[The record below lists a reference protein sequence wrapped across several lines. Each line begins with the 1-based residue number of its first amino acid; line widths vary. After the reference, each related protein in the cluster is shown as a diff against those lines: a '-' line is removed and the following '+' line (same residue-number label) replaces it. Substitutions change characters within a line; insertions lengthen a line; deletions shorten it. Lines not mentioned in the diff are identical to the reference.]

1 MSRRAVGQPDAPGLH
16 ERIKQPHRAA
26 GGRSRT
32 DWPVNHPAGE
42 RPQLAPPIID
52 TGVLGWMRKNL
63 FSSWGNG
70 ITTVVLV
77 IVAGS
82 ILANFLNWAV
92 VNAVWTAPTGQD
104 CRGHGACWALI
115 HEKYRYIF
123 FGSFPYEQQWRPL
136 FAILA
141 MLAMLVLSSD
151 RRNWN
156 ARLLWIW
163 GIGSFVAF
171 LLMFGQIHISISLIL
186 FVALGVGGLGMLM
199 RSAAG
204 TPAEGNGWRGPAAL
218 RAGRFI
224 PRGPPRAPARGAI
237 GAVGVILRVTGVLP
251 AWSLPIAPFDYVETH
266 LWGGLPV
273 TIILATYGLL
283 FAFPLGILLALGR
296 RSHLLLIK
304 GLCVGFIEL
313 IRGVPLIS
321 LLIMASVML
330 PLFLPS
336 GMTFDKFLRAQT
348 AVILF
353 AAAYIAEI
361 IRGGLQ
367 SLPKGQFE
375 AADAM
380 GLNFFQKTTLI
391 ILPQAL
397 RVVIPPLINTFIG
410 FFKDTSLV
418 LIIGIFDFLN
428 TANQAL
434 VDPAC
439 AGYPGEIYLFAAFIY
454 FCFCFSMS
462 RYSKYL
468 EVELNRGTRR

>member
-1 MSRRAVGQPDAPGLH
+1 MTDAM
-16 ERIKQPHRAA
+16 
-26 GGRSRT
+26 
-32 DWPVNHPAGE
+32 PVGE
-42 RPQLAPPIID
+42 RPQLAPPVVD
-52 TGVLGWMRKNL
+52 TGALGWMRKNL

-70 ITTVVLV
+70 ITTVVLALV
-77 IVAGS
+77 FGWLLS
-82 ILANFLNWAV
+82 WFLNWALF
-92 VNAVWTAPTGQD
+92 TATFTAATGAE

-123 FGSFPYEQQWRPL
+123 FGSFPYEQHWRPL
-136 FAILA
+136 FAVIA

-151 RRNWN
+151 RRMWN
-156 ARLLWIW
+156 KRLIAIW
-163 GIGSFVAF
+163 GVGSFVTF

-186 FVALGVGGLGMLM
+186 FVALLAGGLGMIL
-199 RSAAG
+199 RGALA
-204 TPAEGNGWRGPAAL
+204 TPAEINGWRALAA
-218 RAGRFI
+218 I
-224 PRGPPRAPARGAI
+224 GAI
-237 GAVGVILRVTGVLP
+237 GLVLRIAGVLP
-251 AWSLPIAPFDYVETH
+251 AWSLAIAPLSYVETG
-266 LWGGLPV
+266 LWGGIPV
-273 TIILATYGLL
+273 TMILATYGLL
-283 FAFPLGILLALGR
+283 FAFPFGILLALGR
-296 RSHLLLIK
+296 RSHLPLIK

-336 GMTFDKFLRAQT
+336 GMTFDKFLRAQV

-353 AAAYIAEI
+353 AGAYIAEI

-380 GLNFFQKTTLI
+380 GLNYVQKTAFVV
-391 ILPQAL
+391 LPQAL

-434 VDPAC
+434 VDPNW
-439 AGYPGEIYLFAAFIY
+439 AGFPGEVYLFAAFVY
-454 FCFCFSMS
+454 FCFCYSMS
-462 RYSKYL
+462 RYSKWL
-468 EVELNRGTRR
+468 EIELNKGTRR

>member
-1 MSRRAVGQPDAPGLH
+1 M
-16 ERIKQPHRAA
+16 
-26 GGRSRT
+26 T
-32 DWPVNHPAGE
+32 DVLPVGE
-42 RPQLAPPIID
+42 RRQLAPPIVD
-52 TGVLGWMRKNL
+52 TGVLGWARKNL

-70 ITTVVLV
+70 LTTVVLALV
-77 IVAGS
+77 FGWLLS
-82 ILANFLNWAV
+82 WFLNWALF
-92 VNAVWTAPTGQD
+92 TATFSAATGAE

-115 HEKYRYIF
+115 QEKYRYIF
-123 FGSFPYEQQWRPL
+123 FGSFPYEQHWRPL
-136 FAILA
+136 FAVIA

-151 RRNWN
+151 RRMWN
-156 ARLLWIW
+156 KRLLLIW
-163 GIGSFVAF
+163 GIGSFVTF
-171 LLMFGQIHISISLIL
+171 LLMFGQIHIPLGLIL
-186 FVALGVGGLGMLM
+186 FVTLAAGGLGMIL
-199 RSAAG
+199 RSALA
-204 TPAEGNGWRGPAAL
+204 TPAELNGWRALAA
-218 RAGRFI
+218 I
-224 PRGPPRAPARGAI
+224 SAI
-237 GAVGVILRVTGVLP
+237 GLVLRLAGVLP
-251 AWSLPIAPFDYVETH
+251 AWSFVIAPLSYVETG
-266 LWGGLPV
+266 LWGGIPV
-273 TIILATYGLL
+273 TLILATYGLV
-283 FAFPLGILLALGR
+283 FAFPFGILLALGR
-296 RSHLLLIK
+296 RSNLPLIK

-336 GMTFDKFLRAQT
+336 GMTIDKFLRAQV

-353 AAAYIAEI
+353 AGAYIAEI

-380 GLNFFQKTTLI
+380 GLNYFQKTTLI

-434 VDPAC
+434 VDPNW
-439 AGYPGEIYLFAAFIY
+439 AGFPGEVYLFAAFIY

-462 RYSKYL
+462 RYSKHL
-468 EVELNRGTRR
+468 EIELNKGTRR

>member
-1 MSRRAVGQPDAPGLH
+1 MTDAMPVGDRKPLP
-16 ERIKQPHRAA
+16 P
-26 GGRSRT
+26 
-32 DWPVNHPAGE
+32 PVDE
-42 RPQLAPPIID
+42 
-52 TGVLGWMRKNL
+52 TGIVGWARKNL

-70 ITTVVLV
+70 ITTVVL
-77 IVAGS
+77 IVGVVW
-82 ILANFLNWAV
+82 ILNWFLEWALFTANF
-92 VNAVWTAPTGQD
+92 TASTGSE
-104 CRGHGACWALI
+104 CRGGGACWALI
-115 HEKYRYIF
+115 REKFRYIF
-123 FGSFPYEQQWRPL
+123 FGSFPYEQHWRPL
-136 FAILA
+136 FAVIA
-141 MLAMLVLSSD
+141 MLAMLVLSAD
-151 RRNWN
+151 RRMWNW
-156 ARLLWIW
+156 RLLVIW
-163 GIGSFVAF
+163 GVGSFITF
-171 LLMFGQIHISISLIL
+171 ILMFGQIHIPLSLIL
-186 FVALGVGGLGMLM
+186 FVALVGGVIGLTL
-199 RSAAG
+199 RSAL
-204 TPAEGNGWRGPAAL
+204 AAPSERMAYYAL
-218 RAGRFI
+218 IG
-224 PRGPPRAPARGAI
+224 I
-237 GAVGVILRVTGVLP
+237 GAVGLVLRIAGILP
-251 AWSLPIAPFDYVETH
+251 KWSIAIAPLSYVETS

-273 TIILATYGLL
+273 TLILATYGLA
-283 FAFPLGILLALGR
+283 FAFPYGILLALGR
-296 RSHLLLIK
+296 RSNLPLIK

-336 GMTFDKFLRAQT
+336 GTTIDKFLRAQV

-353 AAAYIAEI
+353 AGAYIAEV

-380 GLNFFQKTTLI
+380 GLNYAQKTLLI

-434 VDPAC
+434 VDPNW
-439 AGYPGEIYLFAAFIY
+439 AGFPGEVYLFAAFVY
-454 FCFCFSMS
+454 FIFCYSMS

-468 EVELNRGTRR
+468 EVELNKGTRR

>member
-1 MSRRAVGQPDAPGLH
+1 MADLAQ
-16 ERIKQPHRAA
+16 
-26 GGRSRT
+26 
-32 DWPVNHPAGE
+32 GE
-42 RPQLAPPIID
+42 RRQLAPPVVD
-52 TGVLGWMRKNL
+52 TGALGWMRKNL
-63 FSSWGNG
+63 FSSWGNAL
-70 ITTVVLV
+70 TTIVLV
-77 IVAGS
+77 VAIGW
-82 ILANFLNWAV
+82 ILIGFIDWAV
-92 VNAVWTAPTGQD
+92 INAVWTAPTGQD

-136 FAILA
+136 LAIIA
-141 MLAMLVLSSD
+141 MLAMLILSSD

-163 GIGSFVAF
+163 GVGSFVTF

-199 RSAAG
+199 RGAVA
-204 TPAEGNGWRGPAAL
+204 TPAEINGWRALAA
-218 RAGRFI
+218 I
-224 PRGPPRAPARGAI
+224 GAI
-237 GAVGVILRVTGVLP
+237 GLVLRVTGVLP

-283 FAFPLGILLALGR
+283 FAFPYGVLLALGR
-296 RSHLLLIK
+296 RSHLPLIK

-336 GMTFDKFLRAQT
+336 GMTIDKFLRAQT

-353 AAAYIAEI
+353 AGAYIAEI

-380 GLNFFQKTTLI
+380 GLNYFQKTTLI

-434 VDPAC
+434 VDPNW
-439 AGYPGEIYLFAAFIY
+439 AGFPAEIYLFAAFVY

-462 RYSKYL
+462 RYAKYL
-468 EVELNRGTRR
+468 EVELNKGTRR

>member
-1 MSRRAVGQPDAPGLH
+1 MADVAQ
-16 ERIKQPHRAA
+16 
-26 GGRSRT
+26 
-32 DWPVNHPAGE
+32 GE
-42 RPQLAPPIID
+42 RRQLAPPVVD
-52 TGVLGWMRKNL
+52 TGVLGWVRKNL
-63 FSSWGNG
+63 FSSWGNAL
-70 ITTVVLV
+70 TTIVLA
-77 IVAGS
+77 VAIGW
-82 ILANFLNWAV
+82 ILANFIDWAV
-92 VNAVWTAPTGQD
+92 INAVWTAPTGQD

-136 FAILA
+136 LAIVA
-141 MLAMLVLSSD
+141 MLAMLILSSD
-151 RRNWN
+151 RRMWN

-163 GIGSFVAF
+163 GVGSFLTF

-199 RSAAG
+199 RGAVG
-204 TPAEGNGWRGPAAL
+204 TPAEVNGWRAL
-218 RAGRFI
+218 A
-224 PRGPPRAPARGAI
+224 AI
-237 GAVGVILRVTGVLP
+237 GAVGLVLRVTGVLP

-273 TIILATYGLL
+273 TMILATYGLL
-283 FAFPLGILLALGR
+283 FAFPYGVLLALGR
-296 RSHLLLIK
+296 RSKLPLIK

-336 GMTFDKFLRAQT
+336 GTTIDKFLRALV

-353 AAAYIAEI
+353 AGAYIAEI

-367 SLPKGQFE
+367 SLPKGQCE

-380 GLNFFQKTTLI
+380 GLNYVQKTALI

-434 VDPAC
+434 VDPNW
-439 AGYPGEIYLFAAFIY
+439 AGFPAEVYLFAAFVY

-468 EVELNRGTRR
+468 EIELNKGTRR

>member
-1 MSRRAVGQPDAPGLH
+1 M
-16 ERIKQPHRAA
+16 
-26 GGRSRT
+26 T
-32 DWPVNHPAGE
+32 DNALPSTE
-42 RPQLAPPIID
+42 RPQLAPPVLD
-52 TGVLGWMRKNL
+52 TGVFGWARKNL
-63 FSSWGNG
+63 FSSWGNA
-70 ITTVVLV
+70 ITTVVLIFLV
-77 IVAGS
+77 CWFLAG
-82 ILANFLNWAV
+82 FLNWAV
-92 VNAVWTAPTGQD
+92 VNAVWTAPSGQD

-115 HEKYRYIF
+115 HEKYRFIF
-123 FGSFPYEQQWRPL
+123 FGTFPYEQQWRPL
-136 FAILA
+136 LAIIA
-141 MLAMLVLSSD
+141 MLAMLLTSAD
-151 RRNWN
+151 LRMWN
-156 ARLLWIW
+156 KRLILIW
-163 GIGSFVAF
+163 AVGSFFTF
-171 LLMFGQIHISISLIL
+171 LLMFGQLNISSSLL
-186 FVALGVGGLGMLM
+186 FFLALVIGAAGSLMRGALGSRNEVNAWRALAGIGLVGLV
-199 RSAAG
+199 
-204 TPAEGNGWRGPAAL
+204 L
-218 RAGRFI
+218 RI
-224 PRGPPRAPARGAI
+224 
-237 GAVGVILRVTGVLP
+237 VGVLP
-251 AWSLPIAPFDYVETH
+251 AFTLPIAPFSYVETS

-273 TIILATYGLL
+273 TMVLATYGLA

-296 RSHLLLIK
+296 RSNLPLVK

-336 GMTFDKFLRAQT
+336 GMTIDKFLRAFV
-348 AVILF
+348 AVVLF

-380 GLNFFQKTTLI
+380 GLNYPQKTILI

-428 TANQAL
+428 AANGAL
-434 VDPAC
+434 VDPNW
-439 AGYPGEIYLFAAFIY
+439 AGFPAEVYLFAAFVY

-468 EVELNRGTRR
+468 EIELNKGTRR

>member
-1 MSRRAVGQPDAPGLH
+1 MADVAQ
-16 ERIKQPHRAA
+16 
-26 GGRSRT
+26 
-32 DWPVNHPAGE
+32 GE
-42 RPQLAPPIID
+42 RRQLAPPVVD
-52 TGVLGWMRKNL
+52 TGVLGWVRKNL
-63 FSSWGNG
+63 FSSWGNAL
-70 ITTVVLV
+70 TTIVLA
-77 IVAGS
+77 VAIGW
-82 ILANFLNWAV
+82 ILANFIDWAV
-92 VNAVWTAPTGQD
+92 INAVWTAPTGQD

-136 FAILA
+136 LAIVA
-141 MLAMLVLSSD
+141 MLAMLILSSD
-151 RRNWN
+151 RRMWN

-163 GIGSFVAF
+163 GVGSFLTF

-199 RSAAG
+199 RGAVG
-204 TPAEGNGWRGPAAL
+204 TPAEVNGWRAL
-218 RAGRFI
+218 A
-224 PRGPPRAPARGAI
+224 AI
-237 GAVGVILRVTGVLP
+237 GAVGLVLRVTGVLP

-273 TIILATYGLL
+273 TMIFATYGLL
-283 FAFPLGILLALGR
+283 FAFPYGVLLALGR
-296 RSHLLLIK
+296 RSKLPLIK

-336 GMTFDKFLRAQT
+336 GTTIDKFLRALV

-353 AAAYIAEI
+353 AGAYIAEI

-380 GLNFFQKTTLI
+380 GLNYVQKTALI

-434 VDPAC
+434 VDPNW
-439 AGYPGEIYLFAAFIY
+439 AGFPAEVYLFAAFVY

-468 EVELNRGTRR
+468 EIELNKGTRR

>member
-1 MSRRAVGQPDAPGLH
+1 MADVLP
-16 ERIKQPHRAA
+16 
-26 GGRSRT
+26 
-32 DWPVNHPAGE
+32 GE
-42 RPQLAPPIID
+42 RPQLAPPTVE
-52 TGVLGWMRKNL
+52 TGVFGWMRKNL

-77 IVAGS
+77 LAVAW
-82 ILANFLNWAV
+82 ILSNFLHWAV
-92 VNAVWTAPTGQD
+92 FTATFDAKSGAE

-123 FGSFPYEQQWRPL
+123 FGSFPYEQHWRPL
-136 FAILA
+136 FAVIA

-151 RRNWN
+151 RRMWN
-156 ARLLWIW
+156 KRLFAIW
-163 GIGSFVAF
+163 GIGSFVTF
-171 LLMFGQIHISISLIL
+171 LLMFGQINISISLIL
-186 FVALGVGGLGMLM
+186 FVALAAGGLGMIL
-199 RSAAG
+199 RGSIAPSA
-204 TPAEGNGWRGPAAL
+204 ELNGWRAL
-218 RAGRFI
+218 AG
-224 PRGPPRAPARGAI
+224 I
-237 GAVGVILRVTGVLP
+237 GAVGLVLRIVGVLP
-251 AWSLPIAPFDYVETH
+251 AWGLSIAPLSYVETG
-266 LWGGLPV
+266 LWGGIPV
-273 TIILATYGLL
+273 TMILATYGLL
-283 FAFPLGILLALGR
+283 FAFPFGILLALGR
-296 RSHLLLIK
+296 RSNLPLIK

-336 GMTFDKFLRAQT
+336 GTNIDKFLRAQV

-353 AAAYIAEI
+353 AGAYIAEI

-375 AADAM
+375 AADAI
-380 GLNFFQKTTLI
+380 GLNYVQKTTLI

-434 VDPAC
+434 VDPNW
-439 AGYPGEIYLFAAFIY
+439 AGFPGEVYLFAAFVY

-468 EVELNRGTRR
+468 EIELNKGTRR